1 MDPTGRHILVTG
13 ASSGIGRAAALELA
27 RRGARLTIAARR
39 VEELAKTAE
48 ACRAAGAEC
57 EPVVADVSRRDDCF
71 RMVAAAVARF
81 GPVDVLVNN
90 AGFAIFDSV
99 GEATADDAERMMA
112 TNYFG
117 ALWCAQA
124 VLPSMLE
131 RSSGAIVNVGS
142 IAGLMG
148 YARMGAYC
156 ASKFAVTG
164 MTEALR
170 AEVETRGVA
179 VSLVAPAT
187 TETEFFVT
195 AEKGKMPGASRMIL
209 AIRPERVARAI
220 VRAIETGRRRVILPF
235 SAALFLRFKEILPG
249 PAHFLM
255 SRVSRR
261 IERNR
266 R

>member
-1 MDPTGRHILVTG
+1 DECVRL
-13 ASSGIGRAAALELA
+13 AAAA
-27 RRGARLTIAARR
+27 R
-39 VEELAKTAE
+39 
-48 ACRAAGAEC
+48 
-57 EPVVADVSRRDDCF
+57 
-71 RMVAAAVARF
+71 ARF

-99 GEATADDAERMMA
+99 AEAKPDDVERMMA
-112 TNYFG
+112 TNYLG
-117 ALWCAQA
+117 AVWCIQA

-131 RSSGAIVNVGS
+131 RGAGVIVNVGS

-156 ASKFAVTG
+156 ASKFAITG

-170 AEVETRGVA
+170 AEVEDRGVA

-187 TETEFFVT
+187 TETDFFVT
-195 AEKGKMPGASRMIL
+195 AERGKMPGASRMIL
-209 AIRPERVARAI
+209 AIPPERVARAI
-220 VRAIETGRRRVILPF
+220 VRAIETGRRRTILPF
-235 SAALFLRFKEILPG
+235 AAAFFLRFKEILPG

-261 IERNR
+261 IEKDR